1 MGERGP
7 GVRSA
12 AMRRYRFGWVA
23 TFVALGIAFVDA
35 APAAGADDRGTQVRA
50 TDFSAQARRPR
61 PRIEIRP
68 RPALYRECVDGYRVV
83 PRPYWGTNVV
93 MPYMRCWWVR
103 G

>member
-1 MGERGP
+1 
-7 GVRSA
+7 
-12 AMRRYRFGWVA
+12 MRTYRFGWVA
-23 TFVALGIAFVDA
+23 AALLGFVVLDA
-35 APAAGADDRGTQVRA
+35 APAAAGPDGGTQARA
-50 TDFSAQARRPR
+50 TDFSAQVRRVR